1 LSFQVVHNPKH
12 VRRLNLVAALMVYLL
27 QKVERKKAALH
38 LTVKRPYLAA
48 VQMAL
53 ALQKG
58 MTMRAVK
65 NCLWTARIHSQ

>member
-1 LSFQVVHNPKH
+1 MWYFQVVHNPKL

-27 QKVERKKAALH
+27 QKAERKKAALH

-53 ALQKG
+53 
-58 MTMRAVK
+58 V
-65 NCLWTARIHSQ
+65 